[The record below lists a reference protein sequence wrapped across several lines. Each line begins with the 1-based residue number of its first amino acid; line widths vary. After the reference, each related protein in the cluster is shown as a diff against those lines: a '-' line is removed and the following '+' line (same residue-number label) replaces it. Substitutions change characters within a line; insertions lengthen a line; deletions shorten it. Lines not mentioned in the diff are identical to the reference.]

1 MQMFSKTSDHSRWER
16 IFDFILASFF
26 LLPLLFVILFGT
38 LCESPEGIGSIACV
52 PPAIAPLG
60 YVGEAI
66 IVFLVLLGGILLY
79 GPVILIAYVGS
90 TVHKIRQWR
99 RWRRKQAFDQYR
111 WGLAVWLICTSI
123 ICLIVLVS
131 VWQLIRQAP

>member
-1 MQMFSKTSDHSRWER
+1 MFSKSSDHSRWER
-16 IFDFILASFF
+16 ISDFILAAFF

-38 LCESPEGIGSIACV
+38 LCESQEGIGSIA
-52 PPAIAPLG
+52 PPAITPLG

-90 TVHKIRQWR
+90 TVHKIRQLR
-99 RWRRKQAFDQYR
+99 RWGRKQAFAQYR

-123 ICLIVLVS
+123 VCLIVLVS
-131 VWQLIRQAP
+131 IWQLVRQML